1 MKWEAKVKVKETDL
15 TWSQNLIFLTVNSKA
30 ILHYLAVLDGVGPS
44 QYFFWQL
51 A

>member
-1 MKWEAKVKVKETDL
+1 MESEFDL
-15 TWSQNLIFLTVNSKA
+15 PVTLTVNSKA
-30 ILHYLAVLDGVGPS
+30 ILHCSALLDGVGPS